1 MDFLKK
7 DFIFKD
13 VNKLKGVGTQLS
25 KYLKN
30 KGIEKIK
37 DIILNL
43 PYSETDR
50 SKLVKLNNL
59 EIDKGEPL
67 KGKLLIQMFEKSS
80 LRTRLSFYLAIKQL
94 GGSTLTL
101 RPDELHLAKGG
112 ESIQDTAKILSNFGN
127 AFMLRT
133 DSDKKLEEFE
143 KYLSIP
149 IINGLSPSS
158 HPTQILSDIFTV
170 EEIKNKPISNLK
182 ITWIGDSNN
191 VLNSLIA
198 ASIKFSFKLNIGC
211 PTKYQP
217 SKIIMK
223 YIKSNN
229 NKIRILHDPK
239 KAAKGADV
247 IFSDKVISM
256 NDKVN
261 KSKKL
266 GQFKKFKINK
276 KLMSLAKKNCIFL
289 HCLPRGKEV
298 EEDVFLSKQS
308 KVWQQALNR
317 VHVQKSILLYCFGKL
332 R

>member
-1 MDFLKK
+1 MKHFTDL
-7 DFIFKD
+7 
-13 VNKLKGVGTQLS
+13 
-25 KYLKN
+25 
-30 KGIEKIK
+30 K
-37 DIILNL
+37 DI
-43 PYSETDR
+43 P
-50 SKLVKLNNL
+50 SKDLRKIIIDAKKRKNGRKKLNNL
-59 EIDKGEPL
+59 EIDKVTPL

-101 RPDELHLAKGG
+101 RADELHLSKGG
-112 ESIQDTAKILSNFGN
+112 ESIEDTAKILSNFGN
-127 AFMLRT
+127 VFMLRT
-133 DSDKKLEEFE
+133 DNDNKLEEFK

-170 EEIKNKPISNLK
+170 EEIKKKPISKLN

-198 ASIKFSFKLNIGC
+198 ASIKFTFRLNIGC
-211 PTKYQP
+211 PKNYQP
-217 SKIIMK
+217 NKDILS
-223 YIKSNN
+223 YIKKNK
-229 NKIRILHDPK
+229 NKIFLYNDPK
-239 KAAKGADV
+239 KAVAGADV

-261 KSKKL
+261 KVQKL
-266 GQFKKFKINK
+266 EHFKKFKINK
-276 KLMSLAKKNCIFL
+276 KLISFAKKDCIFL

-298 EEDVFLSKQS
+298 EEKVFSSNQS
-308 KVWQQALNR
+308 KVWQQAMNR
-317 VHVQKSILLYCFGKL
+317 IHVQKSILLYCLGKL